1 LLCSAD
7 MRDVLNT
14 SDLPSLCTPGDQRQN
29 TQFPSAEMMPPPTT
43 GGFAHMR
50 FTPGVIP
57 PIGSTGSL
65 GSISLASL
73 GSLGPLAS
81 AFKQT
86 PSEFKGK
93 TMSRAFTRSARK
105 NAEAKATPNAFLASI
120 LASGNTVEGGAKS
133 VKAAA
138 PSVSVQKPT
147 GSRRT
152 TRRALKEIENTV
164 EPRTAA
170 VNAKT
175 HVRPASMTTAVASA
189 PGVSDEAFDDIPVRG
204 LRSRQ
209 PSPNGLA
216 PTRLLFSP
224 VPSGMSAL
232 HTFDDS
238 DDEKIVANEAPWI
251 SPTGIRTHQAQ
262 RASKDART
270 YKRKQAEASVSMP
283 RMASVTDVAELVTA
297 QKPNERAAGGK
308 SRLSSFFVRPSNA
321 PPPPEIKLG
330 GVGNRTSKRKTRNSG
345 AAVHFRGDVNFENAP
360 STSKRRTRSTDV
372 EQTLLSPQWPSKRS
386 ALSPMDANNQ
396 NAINSPG
403 FVNSLKS
410 MMGWAI
416 GATGDGV
423 DK

>member
-1 LLCSAD
+1 MA
-7 MRDVLNT
+7 
-14 SDLPSLCTPGDQRQN
+14 
-29 TQFPSAEMMPPPTT
+29 
-43 GGFAHMR
+43 
-50 FTPGVIP
+50 
-57 PIGSTGSL
+57 
-65 GSISLASL
+65 
-73 GSLGPLAS
+73 
-81 AFKQT
+81 
-86 PSEFKGK
+86 
-93 TMSRAFTRSARK
+93 RAR
-105 NAEAKATPNAFLASI
+105 NA
-120 LASGNTVEGGAKS
+120 
-133 VKAAA
+133 
-138 PSVSVQKPT
+138 
-147 GSRRT
+147 
-152 TRRALKEIENTV
+152 
-164 EPRTAA
+164 
-170 VNAKT
+170 
-175 HVRPASMTTAVASA
+175 
-189 PGVSDEAFDDIPVRG
+189 PVR
-204 LRSRQ
+204 Q
-209 PSPNGLA
+209 FA
-216 PTRLLFSP
+216 P
-224 VPSGMSAL
+224 
-232 HTFDDS
+232 FDDS

-416 GATGDGV
+416 DAVTRGANSPTHH
-423 DK
+423 